1 MMIATGA
8 RAAAMRAL
16 RSGKR
21 ASIGGRFAPA
31 TDQVTIFQASP
42 LILQGVERRAAPAGA
57 RLKLLGVNVDPLA
70 GVRRKGAVRG
80 VPTPAASQAPA
91 QADSAA
97 FLGLGEAELTAPVQ
111 AALATLLEEIDE
123 LRKEVRRLKGRLS
136 EAEALADQDALT
148 PLLNRRAFV
157 RELGRVIAFIQRY
170 GGPASLIYFDL
181 DGLKAV
187 NDRFGHAAGDQ
198 LLKTVA
204 ERLLANVRES
214 DIVGRLGGDEFAVIL
229 VHADIAT
236 GAAKAAALAQAVEAE
251 PVQWGEWLAPLKLSH
266 GVRKIIPGLT
276 AEQILAAAD
285 AAMYARKRA
294 S

>member
-1 MMIATGA
+1 M
-8 RAAAMRAL
+8 
-16 RSGKR
+16 
-21 ASIGGRFAPA
+21 
-31 TDQVTIFQASP
+31 
-42 LILQGVERRAAPAGA
+42 
-57 RLKLLGVNVDPLA
+57 KLLGVNVDPLA

-80 VPTPAASQAPA
+80 ASTPAVA
-91 QADSAA
+91 QGPVEVDSAG
-97 FLGLGEAELTAPVQ
+97 FLGLSEAELTAPVQ
-111 AALATLLEEIDE
+111 AALVALLGEIDE
-123 LRKEVRRLKGRLS
+123 LRKEVGRLKSRLN
-136 EAEALADQDALT
+136 EAETLADKDALT

-157 RELGRVIAFIQRY
+157 RELARVIAFIQRY

-204 ERLLANVRES
+204 ERLQANVRES

-236 GAAKAAALAQAVEAE
+236 GAAKAAALAQAIEAE
-251 PVQWGEWLAPLKLSH
+251 PVQWGEWLAPLKLSY
-266 GVRKIIPGLT
+266 GVRKIVPGLS

-294 S
+294 G